1 MSHRPGVRTATA
13 LLLAATSLIGT
24 AALSACAAGSSAV
37 TSQARTTTNTV
48 SGAVGTISLH
58 NVYVAGPAA
67 KDADAQVIS
76 AFFNGGTQEDQII
89 QVSSPAAS
97 GAVTPPSA
105 VLRPGASNIYIA
117 DGNAPTLTGL
127 NRELLVGQAIPV
139 TFTFAKAGSITLNV
153 PVEPPAPGASAQPTT
168 AVTTLPVGATATTS
182 ATPTPDSSASASQ
195 TH

>member
-1 MSHRPGVRTATA
+1 M
-13 LLLAATSLIGT
+13 
-24 AALSACAAGSSAV
+24 
-37 TSQARTTTNTV
+37 
-48 SGAVGTISLH
+48 
-58 NVYVAGPAA
+58 AGPAA